1 MGSRAGLGDVER
13 SGFAV
18 ITEPEVSA
26 TEGMDAVSLLHAK
39 GNWQGGNNNWWEYY
53 LLISMAKT
61 LAS

>member
-18 ITEPEVSA
+18 ITEPEVNA

-39 GNWQGGNNNWWEYY
+39 GN
-53 LLISMAKT
+53 
-61 LAS
+61 